1 MEIQNLLHFEQSCL
15 TLISR
20 QYNRKT
26 HPLSTDTDA
35 EQPEESLTPQEKRRL
50 RRLLRRRTR
59 RLKIEVYPTYGTP
72 EHFEVKGKVYADRK
86 VDEVGVEDSRFRN
99 AINTSRRFIVTEAS
113 LVWVKVIF
121 GHEVRK
127 VQTDKMGV
135 FSVSFDH
142 LPGIEQGLHTVRVQL
157 AEQTRKR
164 LSASEGT
171 ACVLLHSAQSRCVGV
186 ISDIDDTVLQ
196 TFATSKMRMLRT
208 VFFSNYLTLHAVA
221 EMSDIYRAIHFGPQG
236 DGYEATHY
244 VSSSPDNLM
253 SRLQQFLRH
262 HNFPQGSM
270 DLKSIALR
278 RRPGRDSLFRHTDYK
293 LNRIRK
299 IFETYPQRRYVL
311 FGDSGEHD
319 PQIYRQIQTLYP
331 HQVAAIYIHNVN
343 GEDPYS
349 SRFQGQLL
357 FNDFER
363 VRRDLQQR
371 GIIEKTDKA
380 EAKS

>member
-1 MEIQNLLHFEQSCL
+1 MKIQNLLHFEQSCL
-15 TLISR
+15 ALIPR

-26 HPLSTDTDA
+26 YPLSTDMDA
-35 EQPEESLTPQEKRRL
+35 EQPEESLSPQEKRRL

-72 EHFEVKGKVYADRK
+72 EHFVVKGKVYADRK
-86 VDEVGVEDSRFRN
+86 VDEVGIADSRFRN
-99 AINTSRRFIVTEAS
+99 AMNTSRRFIVTEAS

-121 GHEVRK
+121 GHEIRK

-135 FSVSFDH
+135 FSVCFDDI
-142 LPGIEQGLHTVRVQL
+142 PGVEPGLHTVRVQL
-157 AEQTRKR
+157 AEQNRKR
-164 LSASEGT
+164 LSASEGN
-171 ACVLLHSAQSRCVGV
+171 ACLLLHSVSSDRVGV

-208 VFFSNYLTLHAVA
+208 VFFSNYLTLHAVSD
-221 EMSDIYRAIHFGPQG
+221 MSEIYRAIHFGPQG

-262 HNFPQGSM
+262 HNFPKGSM

-293 LNRIRK
+293 LNRICK

-319 PQIYRQIQTLYP
+319 PQIYRQIQQQFP
-331 HQVAAIYIHNVN
+331 KQVAAIYIHNVS
-343 GEDPYS
+343 GEDPYH

-371 GIIEKTDKA
+371 GIIETIEKTP
-380 EAKS
+380 

>member
-1 MEIQNLLHFEQSCL
+1 M
-15 TLISR
+15 
-20 QYNRKT
+20 
-26 HPLSTDTDA
+26 DA

-72 EHFEVKGKVYADRK
+72 EHFEIKGKVYADRK

-127 VQTDKMGV
+127 VQTDKLGV
-135 FSVSFDH
+135 FSVPFDD
-142 LPGIEQGLHTVRVQL
+142 LSGVEPGLHTVKVQL

-164 LSASEGT
+164 ISASEGH
-171 ACVLLHSAQSRCVGV
+171 ACILLHAAHSDRVGV

-253 SRLQQFLRH
+253 SRLQQFLRL

-293 LNRIRK
+293 LN
-299 IFETYPQRRYVL
+299 P
-311 FGDSGEHD
+311 
-319 PQIYRQIQTLYP
+319 
-331 HQVAAIYIHNVN
+331 
-343 GEDPYS
+343 
-349 SRFQGQLL
+349 
-357 FNDFER
+357 
-363 VRRDLQQR
+363 
-371 GIIEKTDKA
+371 
-380 EAKS
+380 